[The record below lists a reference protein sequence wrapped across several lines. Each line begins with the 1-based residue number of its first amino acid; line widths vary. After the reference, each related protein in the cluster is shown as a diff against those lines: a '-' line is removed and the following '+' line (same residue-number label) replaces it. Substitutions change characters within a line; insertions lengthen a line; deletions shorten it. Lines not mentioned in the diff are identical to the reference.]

1 MLDIIVI
8 GAGSAGASA
17 ALMAAKAGK
26 QVLVLDTAKSLTKR
40 AWMENH
46 YGVMELTG
54 PQLLEIGWQQV
65 KKFGAEIKVEQVVHV
80 EKKEEYVVVSTE
92 NNTYETKHVIIATGL
107 MTDLAEKIGL
117 DMVPGTEPRVKS
129 IVKVDQTGRT
139 SIEGIWAAGALAGES
154 LHTIITAGHG
164 AKVAINIISE
174 LNGER
179 YVDHDVIKVQQ

>member
-26 QVLVLDTAKSLTKR
+26 QVLVLDTKKSLTNR

-46 YGVMELTG
+46 YGVMEMTG
-54 PQLLEIGWQQV
+54 PQLLEVGLQQV
-65 KKFGAEIKVEQVVHV
+65 QKFGGQIKVEQVVNV
-80 EKKEEYVVVSTE
+80 EKKEDYLLVSTE
-92 NNTYETKHVIIATGL
+92 AEVYEAKHVIIATGL
-107 MTDLAEKIGL
+107 MADLAEKIGL
-117 DMVPGTEPRVKS
+117 EMAPGTEPKVKS
-129 IVKVDQTGRT
+129 IVKVDSSGRS

-179 YVDHDVIKVQQ
+179 YVDHDVIKVKQ